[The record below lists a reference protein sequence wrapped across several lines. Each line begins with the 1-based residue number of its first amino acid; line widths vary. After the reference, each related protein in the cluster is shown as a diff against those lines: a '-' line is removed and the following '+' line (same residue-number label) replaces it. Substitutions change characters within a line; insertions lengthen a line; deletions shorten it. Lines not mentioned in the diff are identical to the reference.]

1 MSESNIWYV
10 DFPTYRYN
18 EDVSALARQNGL
30 TVIDAAATVSRD
42 GATDK
47 PPALTLKAEYKP
59 KQASKAAAMPMI
71 DAETGEAV
79 KAKP

>member
-18 EDVSALARQNGL
+18 EDVPTLARQNGL

-59 KQASKAAAMPMI
+59 KPETGK
-71 DAETGEAV
+71 AETPETG
-79 KAKP
+79 KAK